1 MNRSNLIPKPVTE
14 YDLRL
19 LRIFKSVVENGG
31 FSAAEAELGITRST
45 ISVHMGNLESRMK
58 LKLCLRGRG
67 GFTLTEVGQT
77 VYHACIE
84 LFDSLNDFS
93 LLVRSLNSELSGELV
108 ILCADQ
114 LDWVKQ
120 RKLAEVI
127 QQIHQQ
133 APKLQLVLDG
143 DSIENIEK
151 SLLKDKAH
159 VGLFPNYKQVDGLQY
174 SQVFSEQM
182 YLCCAK
188 GHALFEINDQDID
201 ETLLANYSAI
211 HPGLDVD
218 QAARSQLQK
227 LKLEAKAYQFD
238 TRKTL
243 VLSGAYIGYL
253 PLSYVEREVQQGDI
267 RLICTDTCH
276 YDFKI
281 SLASKKT
288 PREQAKIALIQQAFL
303 ELSES
308 EGKVV

>member
-1 MNRSNLIPKPVTE
+1 MSRTNLIPKPVTE

-19 LRIFKSVVENGG
+19 LRIYKSVVENGG
-31 FSAAEAELGITRST
+31 FSAAEADLGITRST

-77 VYHACIE
+77 VYHACID

-93 LLVRSLNSELSGELV
+93 LLVRTLNSELSGELV

-114 LDWVKQ
+114 LDWAKQ

-127 QQIHQQ
+127 KQIHQQ

-143 DSIENIEK
+143 DSIQNIEK
-151 SLLKDKAH
+151 SLLRDKAH
-159 VGLFPNYKQVDGLQY
+159 VGLFPNYKQVDGLEY
-174 SQVFSEQM
+174 SQVFSEPM

-188 GHALFEINDQDID
+188 EHPLYQIEDKQID
-201 ETLLANYSAI
+201 EALLASYSAI

-218 QAARSQLQK
+218 QAGRAQLQK
-227 LKLEAKAYQFD
+227 LKLEARAYQFD

-243 VLSGAYIGYL
+243 ILSGLYIGYL

-267 RLICTDTCH
+267 RLICAQSCH
-276 YDFKI
+276 YDFTL

-288 PREQAKIALIQQAFL
+288 PREQAKVALIKEAFM
-303 ELSES
+303 SY
-308 EGKVV
+308 